1 MGLYNITP
9 RAVGCVYWLVVG
21 GLSLPELL
29 SDGFVGG
36 LLARLPVALFG
47 WVALCFIVYLDDGFG
62 WGAE

>member
-36 LLARLPVALFG
+36 LLARLPVALV
-47 WVALCFIVYLDDGFG
+47 WVG
-62 WGAE
+62 GAVFYCLPG